1 MTTLI
6 SLRENGACR
15 YYITHQEKPIPESI
29 LLYGTITQATREK
42 QPLMESFMANNT
54 NAREID
60 SETMYTTEADQYIIL
75 DFENLLMA
83 EYRGDQHPFLHNMP
97 NDARIAITDLRN
109 MIGYRYTLAN
119 LLHVE
124 RSSHEWLGHANSDMK
139 NLPLKGHC
147 LYLLEDWEM
156 EGWEDVLN
164 SKVVSA
170 KQLPGSAHKVFMV
183 TGISPYRL
191 SSFHSL
197 LCEKI
202 EQAKQWDIDRE
213 DIVAAAKTTRFMSL
227 GTHPEELY
235 PWEMAYCENLDDV
248 LYNIKD
254 DYWTIRTCFVWENL
268 AFIQQVDGGDEWL
281 ALRKSDGI
289 WAPFESLSIG
299 HMIENHGI
307 DGTRAYMESLSQPSE
322 PQMEDPAPMPDSP
335 SLS

>member
-6 SLRENGACR
+6 SMRENGTCR

-29 LLYGTITQATREK
+29 LLYSTISQATKDK
-42 QPLMESFMANNT
+42 QSLLESFKANNA
-54 NAREID
+54 NAHEID
-60 SETMYTTEADQYIIL
+60 SETMYNTEADQYIIL

-124 RSSHEWLGHANSDMK
+124 RSSHEWLGHANSDME

-170 KQLPGSAHKVFMV
+170 KVLPGGAQKVFMV

-191 SSFHSL
+191 SSFHYL

-202 EQAKQWDIDRE
+202 NQAKQWEIERE
-213 DIVAAAKTTRFMSL
+213 DIVAAAKTANLMSK
-227 GTHPEELY
+227 GKPPEELY
-235 PWEMAYCENLDDV
+235 QWDVAYCDNLDDV

-254 DYWTIRTCFVWENL
+254 DYWTIRTCFAWENL
-268 AFIQQVDGGDEWL
+268 AFVQQVNGGNEWL
-281 ALRKSDGI
+281 ALRKTDGV
-289 WAPFESLSIG
+289 WTPFESLSIG
-299 HMIENHGI
+299 HMIESSGI
-307 DGTRAYMESLSQPSE
+307 DGTRAYLESLRHPSDQQMDDPGPL
-322 PQMEDPAPMPDSP
+322 PQSP
-335 SLS
+335 TLS